1 VARSKKPIKPRK
13 LPAQERSKVT
23 YDAILKATA
32 QVLAA
37 EGVDRVNTNRVAEV
51 AGVSIGSLY
60 QYFPNKEAMMQALI
74 DSYSNRLV
82 EHLSGYLQQLSQ
94 EPAAGAI
101 RSYVKA
107 MLSLP
112 REDPELHRAFV
123 LVVFKL
129 GHASIR
135 QLEEQLLF
143 IVRAYLETQK
153 HRLIP
158 KNLDLAAFILVTT
171 VESVTNIALLKHP
184 EYISTDEF
192 EIELSSIITRYL
204 IGSDELS

>member
-1 VARSKKPIKPRK
+1 MVGKKNSIKPRK
-13 LPAQERSKVT
+13 LPAQERSKAT
-23 YDAILKATA
+23 YEAILKATA
-32 QVLAA
+32 HVLAD

-60 QYFPNKEAMMQALI
+60 QYFPNKESMMQALI
-74 DSYSNRLV
+74 DSYAKRLV
-82 EHLSGYLQQLSQ
+82 EHLSGYLEQLSK

-135 QLEEQLLF
+135 QLEEQLMF

-158 KNLDLAAFILVTT
+158 KNLDLATFILVTT

-192 EIELSSIITRYL
+192 EIELSNIITRYL
-204 IGSDELS
+204 VGDNDLS

>member
-1 VARSKKPIKPRK
+1 MVGRKKVVKPRK
-13 LPAQERSKVT
+13 LPAQERSKAT
-23 YDAILKATA
+23 YEAILKATA

-60 QYFPNKEAMMQALI
+60 QYFPNKESMMQALI
-74 DSYSNRLV
+74 DSYASRLV
-82 EHLSGYLQQLSQ
+82 EHLSGYLEQLSK

-135 QLEEQLLF
+135 QLEEQLMF

-158 KNLDLAAFILVTT
+158 KNLDLATFILVTT

-192 EIELSSIITRYL
+192 EIELSNIITRYL
-204 IGSDELS
+204 VGDNELN